1 MPTEVK
7 STALETPI
15 CTLERMAEISGE
27 DLDKEGTGGRVRSG
41 RVVVHAQGAVA
52 AVRLGKERL
61 V

>member
-15 CTLERMAEISGE
+15 RTLERMAEISGE

-52 AVRLGKERL
+52 AVRLG
-61 V
+61 